1 MYIIQVKQNPNVE
14 NYIDMAEEEEPAAA
28 KQTMKQ
34 LVGEYQSEGRIVEI
48 KAEAK
53 MNYND
58 YFEQEEDVFEKTKAK
73 VDKLAKDIEETP
85 NSPKDDDQENEIIW
99 AKTSCKGEI
108 CAHYNNGECESF
120 DDIDD
125 PIVNNEGECQ
135 GFKPGGKAYIL
146 DEIKRVAAKLDK
158 TPSMTDMEGHTDIDR
173 NEYYREFDGYKDA
186 CRQAGIKPN
195 KVGGSK

>member
-73 VDKLAKDIEETP
+73 VDKLAKDMEETP
-85 NSPKDDDQENEIIW
+85 NSP
-99 AKTSCKGEI
+99 
-108 CAHYNNGECESF
+108 
-120 DDIDD
+120 
-125 PIVNNEGECQ
+125 
-135 GFKPGGKAYIL
+135 
-146 DEIKRVAAKLDK
+146 
-158 TPSMTDMEGHTDIDR
+158 
-173 NEYYREFDGYKDA
+173 KDA